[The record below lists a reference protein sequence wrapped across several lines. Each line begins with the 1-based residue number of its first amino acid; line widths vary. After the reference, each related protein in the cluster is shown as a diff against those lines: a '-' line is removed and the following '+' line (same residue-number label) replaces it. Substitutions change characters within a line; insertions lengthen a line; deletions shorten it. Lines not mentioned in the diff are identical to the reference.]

1 MKRGHRHPYKNA
13 PSATAAWDAAS
24 FLPDTFLEGGET
36 VLLIVKPSP
45 LSILLGGL
53 PQLAVIGGLFA
64 FSDKLMP
71 TVAQSDRALGAL
83 GLGGIILTWH
93 LLDWLGKTF
102 VLTDRRV
109 VRISGVFRPGQAREL
124 RLRDIARIE
133 PRRHLFQQLCG
144 LASLRLDPADAR
156 PTAHLGAL
164 EWEDLAHPQDVAHA
178 VDEAVKRY
186 GR

>member
-1 MKRGHRHPYKNA
+1 MNKQA
-13 PSATAAWDAAS
+13 PASAAAWDAAT
-24 FLPDTFLEGGET
+24 FLPNAFLEGGET
-36 VLLIVKPSP
+36 VLLIAKPSP
-45 LSILLGGL
+45 LSILLGSL
-53 PQLAVIGGLFA
+53 PQLAVIAGLFF

-102 VLTDRRV
+102 VLTDRRA
-109 VRISGVFRPGQAREL
+109 VRISGVFRPGQTREL
-124 RLRDIARIE
+124 RLRDIVRVE
-133 PRRHLFQQLCG
+133 PHRHLFQQLCG
-144 LASLRLDPADAR
+144 LASLRLDPADAQQD
-156 PTAHLGAL
+156 AL
-164 EWEDLAHPQDVAHA
+164 EWEDLAHPQEVAHA